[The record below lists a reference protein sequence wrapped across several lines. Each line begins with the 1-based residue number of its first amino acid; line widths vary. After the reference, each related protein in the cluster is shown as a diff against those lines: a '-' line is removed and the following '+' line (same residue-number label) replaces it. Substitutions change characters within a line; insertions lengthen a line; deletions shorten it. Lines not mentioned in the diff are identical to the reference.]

1 MNIKYSGE
9 NTSKALIR
17 KFFEFLAKKVSTV
30 NNVKPDADGNVTLT
44 AENVGAKPASYKAPV
59 DSVNGK
65 TGAVQLTASDV
76 SARPSS
82 WMPTASQV
90 GARPNTWTPSA
101 SDVGALPS
109 SGTAADAA
117 KLGGKTW
124 AERLLD
130 IYPVGSIYMSV
141 RSTSPASMFGGTWE
155 QLKDRFLLGAG
166 DTYAN
171 GATGGSATHT
181 LSVDEMPAHSHT
193 TLIDIAYT
201 MGKVDGGY
209 TYAISNSGSFP
220 TGTSGGNQPHNNLP
234 PYLAVY
240 MWKRVA

>member
-1 MNIKYSGE
+1 MDLPKTAMPDLNTPGMRTDEKLQLLNEWMYTLEKNIRFVLNNLETDNLGTELADRIKAISEGNSGE
-9 NTSKALIR
+9 ETGAVKGGGVDS
-17 KFFEFLAKKVSTV
+17 V
-30 NNVKPDADGNVTLT
+30 NGVWPDEEGNVMLT
-44 AENVGAKPASYKAPV
+44 AENVGALPASDA
-59 DSVNGK
+59 
-65 TGAVQLTASDV
+65 
-76 SARPSS
+76 
-82 WMPTASQV
+82 
-90 GARPNTWTPSA
+90 
-101 SDVGALPS
+101 
-109 SGTAADAA
+109 AADAA

-141 RSTSPASMFGGTWE
+141 SSTSPASMFGGTWE

-193 TLIDIAYT
+193 TLINIAET

-220 TGTSGGNQPHNNLP
+220 TGTSGGNKPHNNLP

-240 MWKRVA
+240 MWKRVS